1 MSQGK
6 LDEATPLY
14 KESLA
19 IRKNVFGDEHPKVA
33 TALNNL
39 AVLLYHQQKYNE
51 AKTHMEQ
58 AFNIQAKVLGPD
70 HPNTKAAEE
79 TLKVITKCC

>member
-1 MSQGK
+1 MYFSLSQGK

-19 IRKNVFGDEHPKVA
+19 IRKKVFGDEHPKVA

-39 AVLLYHQQKYNE
+39 AGLLKSQVRTFLAILRCLFFVL
-51 AKTHMEQ
+51 
-58 AFNIQAKVLGPD
+58 
-70 HPNTKAAEE
+70 
-79 TLKVITKCC
+79 

>member
-19 IRKNVFGDEHPKVA
+19 IRKKVFGDEHPKVA

-39 AVLLYHQQKYNE
+39 AQLLQDQVRQKMKRN
-51 AKTHMEQ
+51 
-58 AFNIQAKVLGPD
+58 FS
-70 HPNTKAAEE
+70 
-79 TLKVITKCC
+79 CC